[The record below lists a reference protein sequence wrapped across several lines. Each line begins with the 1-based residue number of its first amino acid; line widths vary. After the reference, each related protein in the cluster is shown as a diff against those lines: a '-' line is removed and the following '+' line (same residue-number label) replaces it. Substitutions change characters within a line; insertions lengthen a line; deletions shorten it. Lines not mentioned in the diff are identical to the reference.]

1 MVRHG
6 SPATNRAVLTALNIL
21 SLPPW
26 NQEIRGTFVMY
37 FQRDNYRFKFPNSVR
52 IMFCSKEPPIFG
64 VMLADAYGTLRERQ
78 CFKSFLDLQH
88 CFSDFKTV

>member
-37 FQRDNYRFKFPNSVR
+37 FQRDNYRFTFSNSVR
-52 IMFCSKEPPIFG
+52 IMFCSQEPPISG
-64 VMLADAYGTLRERQ
+64 VMLALTSY
-78 CFKSFLDLQH
+78 KSLLDLQH
-88 CFSDFKTV
+88 CSSDLRTV